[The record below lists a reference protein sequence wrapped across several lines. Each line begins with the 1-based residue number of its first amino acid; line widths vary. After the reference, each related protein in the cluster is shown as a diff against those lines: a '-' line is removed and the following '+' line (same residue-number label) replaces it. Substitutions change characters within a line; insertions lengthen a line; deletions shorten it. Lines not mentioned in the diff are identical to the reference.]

1 MPDTRPGI
9 IIDANTGVCVA
20 CKNSGIEF
28 EFKSR
33 DEELKIVLEE
43 RKQNKKSIYDCVIPV
58 SGGKDSTWQTVK
70 ALDMGLKPLC
80 VTWRTP
86 KRTEIGQKNLQNLI
100 DLGIDHI
107 DFSVNPKIQSMLTKK
122 AFEKVGIPALPMH
135 LALFSIPTKI
145 ALNYKVN
152 LILWGENSAQEYGG
166 EDDYANLKLLTRKW
180 LKKYGVSDGTF
191 GEDWIDSDLSAEDL
205 DPFTFPSDQEVSNGD
220 LKSVFLGMYSKWTPY
235 ESLRVAKENGFQELS
250 KPIVGKYGF
259 ADIDE
264 GFVMTVHHWI
274 KWYKFG
280 ITRTW
285 DNLSLDIRN
294 SLISRSDAVDYLR
307 NLGNE
312 KPVKEIEEFCEYID
326 ISVKSFDR
334 TCESFRNREVWSK
347 NNKGKFEIKN
357 FLVDQ
362 WEWKE

>member
-1 MPDTRPGI
+1 
-9 IIDANTGVCVA
+9 
-20 CKNSGIEF
+20 
-28 EFKSR
+28 
-33 DEELKIVLEE
+33 
-43 RKQNKKSIYDCVIPV
+43 
-58 SGGKDSTWQTVK
+58 
-70 ALDMGLKPLC
+70 MGLKPLC